1 MQKML
6 TFICEIVPRGSEDII
21 LNINAKRYIDYLGSG
36 NVCLLL
42 KGIYCLQSA
51 LIKIGE

>member
-6 TFICEIVPRGSEDII
+6 TFICEIVPGGSEDII
-21 LNINAKRYIDYLGSG
+21 LNINVKRYFDYLGSG
-36 NVCLLL
+36 NICLLF

-51 LIKIGE
+51 LIEIGK